1 MQALVNDPVLGR
13 RILNDPARFRTVGP
27 GTHGELMDLAIGP
40 DALLNMDGPTHE
52 ALIEGNVVSIVGRF
66 GVPRSATTTKLIARH
81 MVGHD
86 TVRSR
91 AFDISTRN
99 RGGSPVDHWLQAERE
114 LLSK

>member
-1 MQALVNDPVLGR
+1 MSQQLFVGRLDIDSHGDSWLLQTARETVLVDVADFN
-13 RILNDPARFRTVGP
+13 
-27 GTHGELMDLAIGP
+27 
-40 DALLNMDGPTHE
+40 LLTHE